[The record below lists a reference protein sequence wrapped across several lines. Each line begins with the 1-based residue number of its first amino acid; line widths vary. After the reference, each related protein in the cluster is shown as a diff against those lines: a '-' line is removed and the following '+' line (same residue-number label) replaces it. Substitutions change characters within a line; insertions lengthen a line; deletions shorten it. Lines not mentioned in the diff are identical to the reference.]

1 MSIFFQTS
9 SISGKKKPGK
19 LTILSLQF
27 ALEKTHPGFA
37 FCCDLRRH
45 LCPLCAQRLP
55 RCFEPTPPLAPNS
68 WIWKM
73 ASLSSSSARMPL
85 AGGLENCRSVLTVV
99 LLFTVG
105 FTLSPSLVL
114 WTTAEG
120 PAAVT
125 SHHCSSQKSQ
135 QFSTLFTRTVVLNLF
150 ALCPIWS
157 EWGLKPHYL
166 CLFVVSDFRPVVRS
180 VRRAGS
186 LPLMWKYWDL
196 TAASPHRHHNQVTQ
210 TRTHVHTLTQVKAW
224 HAEIK

>member
-85 AGGLENCRSVLTVV
+85 AGGLENCRSVLTPWYSGQQQRVQQLWLHIIV
-99 LLFTVG
+99 AAKS
-105 FTLSPSLVL
+105 LSSSL
-114 WTTAEG
+114 
-120 PAAVT
+120 
-125 SHHCSSQKSQ
+125 HCSLEQW
-135 QFSTLFTRTVVLNLF
+135 FSTFLPCARFGLNE
-150 ALCPIWS
+150 A
-157 EWGLKPHYL
+157 
-166 CLFVVSDFRPVVRS
+166 
-180 VRRAGS
+180 
-186 LPLMWKYWDL
+186 
-196 TAASPHRHHNQVTQ
+196 
-210 TRTHVHTLTQVKAW
+210 
-224 HAEIK
+224 